1 MEFNRQN
8 ATVKSSVS
16 DAQVIDQG
24 LRSYMLKVYNYMASG
39 VFLTGVV
46 SLLLFRL
53 SGGYDIQVTSSGISG
68 LTGIGQALFAS
79 PLMWVVMLAP
89 LGIVFYMSFGINK
102 MSSSKAQTT
111 FWIFAGLMGLSLSSI
126 LLVYTGLSVTRVF
139 FITSAT
145 FGAMSIYGYT
155 TKRDLT
161 KFGSFLMMGLIGIII
176 ASLVNIF
183 LKSSMM
189 YFVISILGVLIFV
202 GLTAYDTQ
210 KIKNM
215 YVASDSGELMGK
227 KAIMGALTLYLDFI
241 NLFIMLLRLFG
252 QRR

>member
-1 MEFNRQN
+1 MEFDKKGILARAKA
-8 ATVKSSVS
+8 ATRETAAVM
-16 DAQVIDQG
+16 DEG
-24 LRSYMLKVYNYMASG
+24 LRAYMLKVYNYMA
-39 VFLTGVV
+39 TGI
-46 SLLLFRL
+46 L
-53 SGGYDIQVTSSGISG
+53 
-68 LTGIGQALFAS
+68 LTGIVALITFKMSVVTNDAGS
-79 PLMWVVMLAP
+79 IIGLTQIGNAIYMSGLKWIVMLAP

-102 MSSSKAQTT
+102 MTAAKAQTT
-111 FWIFAGLMGLSLSSI
+111 FWIFAALMGLSLSSI
-126 LLVYTGLSVTRVF
+126 LLVYTGMSVTRVF
-139 FITSAT
+139 FICSAT

-161 KFGSFLMMGLIGIII
+161 KLGSFLMMGLIGIII
-176 ASLVNIF
+176 ASIVNIF
-183 LKSSMM
+183 MKSSMM

-215 YVASDSGELMGK
+215 YSVSDTGELIGK
-227 KAIMGALTLYLDFI
+227 KAVMGALTLYLDFI

>member
-1 MEFNRQN
+1 MEFNKQSSTVRSS
-8 ATVKSSVS
+8 ATEEI
-16 DAQVIDQG
+16 IDQG
-24 LRSYMLKVYNYMASG
+24 LRAYMLKVYNYMA
-39 VFLTGVV
+39 TGV
-46 SLLLFRL
+46 L
-53 SGGYDIQVTSSGISG
+53 
-68 LTGIGQALFAS
+68 LTGIIALITFKMSVVTDQSGAIVGLTQMGNAIYLS
-79 PLMWVVMLAP
+79 GLKWLVMVMLAT

-102 MSSSKAQTT
+102 MSASKAQTT
-111 FWIFAGLMGLSLSSI
+111 FWVFAALMGLSLSSI

-176 ASLVNIF
+176 ASIVNIF

-215 YVASDSGELMGK
+215 YVASDSGEIVGK
-227 KAIMGALTLYLDFI
+227 KAVMGALTLYLDFI